1 METRK
6 KSIKVIVGLLAL
18 AGLVA
23 FSLTVSGGSLEL
35 YAPAKPTK
43 KVLDEVE
50 PRTPILKIPFTI
62 STAGSY
68 YLAGDLSSDANGI
81 IVEAN
86 NVTIDLAGFRIVG
99 PGSGSNYGIYMN
111 GRRNVEIRNGTV
123 QGFTGTYRQGGGI
136 YEANGTGHRV
146 VGLRAVSNGPGIV
159 LGGSG
164 HLIKDCSVVENM
176 SYGIQVGKSS
186 TVTGNTCYGN
196 HNRGISAYGSCTVTG
211 NTCCDNGNQGILCDG
226 GGNSTVTGNTC
237 QRNWIGIH
245 VLDGST
251 VIGNT
256 ASNNEHSGIRVR
268 MGCLVR
274 NNTLRENN
282 QYNIYVEHQ
291 GNTIEGNLLTN
302 STNGVYFD
310 SGGNFYSDNRAS
322 GNTNDYNDPGKNIDG
337 GGNYSF

>member
-6 KSIKVIVGLLAL
+6 KSTKVIVGLLAL

-23 FSLTVSGGSLEL
+23 FSLTAGGGSLEL
-35 YAPAKPTK
+35 SAPLEPTK

-50 PRTPILKIPFTI
+50 PRTPILKLPYKI
-62 STAGSY
+62 SAAGSY
-68 YLAGDLSSDANGI
+68 YLTGNLTSDANGI
-81 IVEAN
+81 LVDAN
-86 NVTIDLAGFRIVG
+86 NVTIDLAGFSIIG
-99 PGSGSNYGIYMN
+99 PGSGINYGIYMN

-123 QGFTGTYRQGGGI
+123 QGFTGTYQQGGGI
-136 YEANGTGHRV
+136 FEANGTGHRV
-146 VGLRAVSNGPGIV
+146 VGLRAVSNGRGIV
-159 LGGSG
+159 LKGSG
-164 HLIKDCSVVENM
+164 HLIKDCSVVENT
-176 SYGIQVGKSS
+176 SYGIHVGKSS

-196 HNRGISAYGSCTVTG
+196 HDRGISAYGSCTVTG

-226 GGNSTVTGNTC
+226 SGGSTVTGNTC
-237 QRNWIGIH
+237 WRNWIGIQ

-274 NNTLRENN
+274 NNTLRGNN
-282 QYNIYVEHQ
+282 QYNIYVEQ
-291 GNTIEGNLLTN
+291 PGNTIEENLVTN
-302 STNGVYFD
+302 STNGIYFD

-322 GNTNDYNDPGKNIDG
+322 GNTNDYNDAGDNMDG
-337 GGNYSF
+337 GGNHSF

>member
-1 METRK
+1 METRN
-6 KSIKVIVGLLAL
+6 KSTKVIVGLLAL
-18 AGLVA
+18 ASLVA
-23 FSLTVSGGSLEL
+23 FSLKAGGGNFEL
-35 YAPAKPTK
+35 YAPAEPTK

-50 PRTPILKIPFTI
+50 PRTPILKLPFTI
-62 STAGSY
+62 STTGSY
-68 YLAGDLSSDANGI
+68 YLAGDLSSDTNGI

-159 LGGSG
+159 LGGSC

-176 SYGIQVGKSS
+176 SYGIQVGKCS
-186 TVTGNTCYGN
+186 TVTGNTCFGN
-196 HNRGISAYGSCTVTG
+196 HDRGISAYGSCTVKD
-211 NTCCDNGNQGILCDG
+211 NTCCYNGNQGILCDG

-237 QRNWIGIH
+237 RGNWIGIH

-274 NNTLRENN
+274 DNTLRQNS
-282 QYNIYVEHQ
+282 QHNIYVEHP

-302 STNGVYFD
+302 SANGIYFD

-322 GNTNDYNDPGKNIDG
+322 GNTNDYNDPGKNMDG